1 MSARVVWI
9 ASMAAL
15 VALVA
20 AGCGGSQ
27 NVLAPEEAQSVVAA
41 ARSREAP
48 DHEAR
53 DDGDRDGDENLRAQP
68 IIGPTTITSP
78 GNYRLTEDIDAAQGD
93 GIVITA
99 SHVRLWLGEHRLTGP
114 GNKLGR
120 AIVIDNASDV
130 QVVGGRI
137 ERFGIGAALVNASR
151 CRVRDLEVRGGDET
165 ADPGAGNPPQI
176 GILLIN
182 SAQNTILGNQLT
194 GVNLGIFVRGGG
206 SSGNRISG
214 NEAVGGDH
222 GLLAI
227 CYNPAPAGDAAG
239 PRNDRV
245 TGNLLARFGT
255 GIVASA
261 QSTGNLFA
269 NNTIRYFTTAYQDL
283 NGTNMFTN
291 NRTEQITP

>member
-1 MSARVVWI
+1 MSTRVVWI

-15 VALVA
+15 AALVA

-41 ARSREAP
+41 ARSSEAG
-48 DHEAR
+48 DAGH
-53 DDGDRDGDENLRAQP
+53 DGDRDGDKKQRAQP
-68 IIGPTTITSP
+68 ITGPTTITSP

-165 ADPGAGNPPQI
+165 ADPAAGNPPQI

-194 GVNLGIFVRGGG
+194 RVNLGLFVRGGG
-206 SSGNRISG
+206 SYGNRISG

-227 CYNPAPAGDAAG
+227 CYNPAPGGDPAG
-239 PRNDRV
+239 PRSDRV

-255 GIVASA
+255 GIVASV
-261 QSTGNLFA
+261 QSAGNLFA
-269 NNTIRYFTTAYQDL
+269 NNTIRYFTAAYQDL
-283 NGTNMFTN
+283 NGTNVFVN
-291 NRTEQITP
+291 NRTEQIAP